1 MAKKSDFL
9 FSKESSRFFLPWIC
23 ALMVFI
29 ATLVLA
35 GGIATHNS
43 LRLWQKSVA
52 ESLTVQIPT
61 YDDTGKSRE
70 ELVYRDI
77 ENALMLLRTTPG
89 VLGAVVL
96 NDEQMQ
102 DLMTPWLGEGAVVSQ
117 LPLPKL
123 IDVSVDATHPPM
135 LEQLKA
141 DLAASVPEA
150 VLDSHRIW
158 LNDLVRFANALLT
171 LIGFVLLLLFMTVAV
186 TVIYTTN
193 ASLSIQEY
201 VLSLVHMLGAQ
212 DLYITNRYAWHN
224 FKVALGGSLVGCLL
238 ALPVMFGVSVF
249 LKSVS
254 GQILQSALLPTQWL
268 YLALIP
274 ICVSVLTFLTTFRT
288 VWKYLRRFL

>member
-9 FSKESSRFFLPWIC
+9 FNKESSRFFLPWIC

-29 ATLVLA
+29 ATMVLA

-43 LRLWQKSVA
+43 LKLWQKSVA

-61 YDDTGKSRE
+61 YDDKGIPRG

-89 VLGAVVL
+89 VLGAIVL

-102 DLMTPWLGEGAVVSQ
+102 ELMLPWLGSDAQISE

-123 IDVSVDATHPPM
+123 IDVSVDGNHPPM

-141 DLAASVPEA
+141 DLAEKVPDA
-150 VLDSHRIW
+150 LLDSHRIW
-158 LNDLVRFANALLT
+158 LGDLVRFANALLT
-171 LIGFVLLLLFMTVAV
+171 LIGFVLILLFITIAI

-193 ASLSIQEY
+193 ATLAIQEY
-201 VLSLVHMLGAQ
+201 ILALVHMLGAK

-224 FKVALGGSLVGCLL
+224 FKIALYGSLVGFVL
-238 ALPVMFGVSVF
+238 AIPVLCGMIIF

-254 GQILQSALLPTQWL
+254 GQILQSSLSPIQWC
-268 YLALIP
+268 YLA
-274 ICVSVLTFLTTFRT
+274 SVPVAVAALTFITTFKT
-288 VWKYLRRFL
+288 VWKFLRRFL

>member
-1 MAKKSDFL
+1 MPKKSDFL

-43 LRLWQKSVA
+43 LKLWQKSIA

-61 YDDTGKSRE
+61 YNDEGNARG

-89 VLGAVVL
+89 VLGAIVL

-102 DLMTPWLGEGAVVSQ
+102 ELMTPWLGSDAAVTE

-123 IDVSVDATHPPM
+123 IDVSVDANHPPV

-141 DLAASVPEA
+141 DLAAAVPDA
-150 VLDSHRIW
+150 TLDSHRIW
-158 LNDLVRFANALLT
+158 LGDLVRFANALLT
-171 LIGFVLLLLFMTVAV
+171 LIGVILILLFITVAV
-186 TVIYTTN
+186 TVVYTTS
-193 ASLSIQEY
+193 ASLTIQEY
-201 VLSLVHMLGAQ
+201 VLSLVHMLGAK

-224 FKVALGGSLVGCLL
+224 FKIAFGGSILGFVL
-238 ALPVMFGVSVF
+238 ALPVMFGISVF

-254 GQILQSALLPTQWL
+254 GQILQSSLQPIQWL
-268 YLALIP
+268 YLLLVPA
-274 ICVSVLTFLTTFRT
+274 SVAALTFITTFRT
-288 VWKYLRRFL
+288 VWKFLRRFL

>member
-1 MAKKSDFL
+1 MSKKSDFL
-9 FSKESSRFFLPWIC
+9 FNKQSSRFFLPWIC

-43 LRLWQKSVA
+43 LNLWQKSVA
-52 ESLTVQIPT
+52 ESLTLQIPT
-61 YDDTGKSRE
+61 YDNGGNPRG

-89 VLGAVVL
+89 VLGAIVL
-96 NDEQMQ
+96 NDDQMQ
-102 DLMTPWLGEGAVVSQ
+102 ELMTPWLGSDAAVSE

-123 IDVSVDATHPPM
+123 IDVSVDTNHPPL

-141 DLAASVPEA
+141 DLANSVPDA

-158 LNDLVRFANALLT
+158 LGDLVRFANALLT
-171 LIGFVLLLLFMTVAV
+171 LIGLILILLFVTVAI
-186 TVIYTTN
+186 TVVYTTN

-224 FKVALGGSLVGCLL
+224 FKVALGGSFVGFVL
-238 ALPVMFGVSVF
+238 ALPVMFGISMF

-254 GQILQSALLPTQWL
+254 GQILQSSLHPIQWTYLLLIPVGVALL
-268 YLALIP
+268 AFI
-274 ICVSVLTFLTTFRT
+274 TTFKT
-288 VWKYLRRFL
+288 VWKFLRRFL

>member
-9 FSKESSRFFLPWIC
+9 FSKQSSRFFLPWIC

-43 LRLWQKSVA
+43 LNLWQKSVA

-61 YDDTGKSRE
+61 YDDQGKPRG
-70 ELVYRDI
+70 ELVYRDV

-89 VLGAVVL
+89 VLGAILL
-96 NDEQMQ
+96 NDDQMQ
-102 DLMTPWLGEGAVVSQ
+102 DLMRPWLGSDAVISE

-123 IDVSVDATHPPM
+123 IDVSVDASHPPL

-141 DLAASVPEA
+141 DLAAQVPEA
-150 VLDSHRIW
+150 TLDSHRLW
-158 LNDLVRFANALLT
+158 LGDLVRFANALLT
-171 LIGFVLLLLFMTVAV
+171 LIGAILILLFVTIAITVV
-186 TVIYTTN
+186 YTTN
-193 ASLSIQEY
+193 ATLSIQEY
-201 VLSLVHMLGAQ
+201 ILSLVHMLGAK

-224 FKVALGGSLVGCLL
+224 FKVALWGSLIGFVL
-238 ALPVMFGVSVF
+238 ALPIMFGASLF

-254 GQILQSALLPTQWL
+254 GQIFQSALSPLQWAF
-268 YLALIP
+268 LALVP
-274 ICVSVLTFLTTFRT
+274 LAVATLTFLTTFKT
-288 VWKYLRRFL
+288 VWKFLRKFI

>member
-23 ALMVFI
+23 ALVVFI

-43 LRLWQKSVA
+43 LKLWQRSVA

-61 YDDTGKSRE
+61 YDNSGKPRE

-96 NDEQMQ
+96 NDDQMQ
-102 DLMTPWLGEGAVVSQ
+102 ELMTPWLGEDAVVSQ

-123 IDVSVDATHPPM
+123 IDVSVDANHPPM

-141 DLAASVPEA
+141 DLAATVPEA
-150 VLDSHRIW
+150 LLDSHRIW
-158 LNDLVRFANALLT
+158 LGDLIRFANALLT
-171 LIGFVLLLLFMTVAV
+171 LIVFILILLFITVAI

-201 VLSLVHMLGAQ
+201 ILSLVHMLGAQ

-224 FKVALGGSLVGCLL
+224 FKVAFNGSFIGFIL
-238 ALPVMFGVSVF
+238 ALPVMFGVSIF

-254 GQILQSALLPTQWL
+254 GQILQSTLQPTQWF

-274 ICVSVLTFLTTFRT
+274 ASVSMLAFLTTFRT
-288 VWKYLRRFL
+288 VWKFLRRFL

>member
-29 ATLVLA
+29 ASLVMA
-35 GGIATHNS
+35 GGITVHNS
-43 LRLWQKSVA
+43 LKLWEKSVA

-61 YDDTGKSRE
+61 YDNEGNARE
-70 ELVYRDI
+70 ELVYKDI
-77 ENALMLLRTTPG
+77 ENALMLLRATPG

-102 DLMTPWLGEGAVVSQ
+102 DLMVPWLGTDAVISE

-123 IDVSVDATHPPM
+123 IDVSVDANHPPR

-141 DLAASVPEA
+141 DLANAVPDA
-150 VLDSHRIW
+150 ILDSHRIW
-158 LNDLVRFANALLT
+158 LGELVRFANAVLT
-171 LIGFVLLLLFMTVAV
+171 LLCLVLVLLFATVAV
-186 TVIYTTN
+186 TVVYTTN

-201 VLSLVHMLGAQ
+201 VLSLVHMLGAK

-224 FKVALGGSLVGCLL
+224 FKVAISGSLIGFGL
-238 ALPVMFGVSVF
+238 ALPVIFGISVF
-249 LKSVS
+249 LRSVS
-254 GQILQSALLPTQWL
+254 SQVLQSSLLPLQWC
-268 YLALIP
+268 YLLVVPFGVAILAFI
-274 ICVSVLTFLTTFRT
+274 TTFKT
-288 VWKYLRRFL
+288 VLKFLRRFL

>member
-9 FSKESSRFFLPWIC
+9 FNKESSRFFLPWIC

-43 LRLWQKSVA
+43 LKLWQKSVA
-52 ESLTVQIPT
+52 DSLTVQIPA
-61 YDDTGKSRE
+61 YDETGRSRG

-89 VLGAVVL
+89 VLGAIVL
-96 NDEQMQ
+96 NDEQMKE
-102 DLMTPWLGEGAVVSQ
+102 LMSPWLGEDAAVSQ

-123 IDVSVDATHPPM
+123 IDVSVDASHPPM

-141 DLAASVPEA
+141 DLAASVPGA
-150 VLDSHRIW
+150 LLDSHRIW
-158 LNDLVRFANALLT
+158 LGDLVRFANALLA
-171 LIGFVLLLLFMTVAV
+171 LIGFVLLLLFFTVAI

-224 FKVALGGSLVGCLL
+224 FRVALRGSFIGFIL
-238 ALPVMFGVSVF
+238 ALPIMFGVSVF

-254 GQILQSALLPTQWL
+254 GQIFQSSFLPIQWFYLALLPISVAL
-268 YLALIP
+268 LA
-274 ICVSVLTFLTTFRT
+274 FLTTFKT
-288 VWKYLRRFL
+288 VWKFLRRFL

>member
-9 FSKESSRFFLPWIC
+9 FSKQSSRFFLPWIC

-43 LRLWQKSVA
+43 LNLWQKSVA

-61 YDDTGKSRE
+61 YDDQGKPRD
-70 ELVYRDI
+70 ELVYRDV

-89 VLGAVVL
+89 VLGAILL
-96 NDEQMQ
+96 NDDQMQ
-102 DLMTPWLGEGAVVSQ
+102 DLMRPWLGSDAVISD

-123 IDVSVDATHPPM
+123 IDVSVDASHPPL

-141 DLAASVPEA
+141 DLAAQVPEA
-150 VLDSHRIW
+150 TLDSHRLW
-158 LNDLVRFANALLT
+158 LGDLVRFANALLT
-171 LIGFVLLLLFMTVAV
+171 LIGAILILLFVTIAITVV
-186 TVIYTTN
+186 YTTN
-193 ASLSIQEY
+193 ATLSIQEY
-201 VLSLVHMLGAQ
+201 ILSLVHMLGAK

-224 FKVALGGSLVGCLL
+224 FKVALWGSLIGFVL
-238 ALPVMFGVSVF
+238 ALPIMFGASLF

-254 GQILQSALLPTQWL
+254 GQIFQSALSPLQWAF
-268 YLALIP
+268 LALVP
-274 ICVSVLTFLTTFRT
+274 LAVATLTFLTTFKT
-288 VWKYLRRFL
+288 VWKFLRKFI